1 MCKAQISDRE
11 TGKEWSMLWKANG
24 DEKSHW
30 EMDVL
35 KMPAVSDDAGKGL
48 RNRREVL
55 ETSTWRS
62 IKGQLTKI
70 LLAEVLWL
78 SFLLLGSF

>member
-55 ETSTWRS
+55 
-62 IKGQLTKI
+62 
-70 LLAEVLWL
+70 
-78 SFLLLGSF
+78 